1 MMGVMPAGAKRQ
13 MARQMARKML
23 DSEMTQAALQIV
35 AHAEHELISSVVD
48 LQAAADLED
57 DQRIDAVPAPEDRQ
71 AQLRQIVDAKLDGRF
86 REWWVANCSGLD
98 NAEEAAEKVD
108 VEWSEQKERW
118 ADLLHENG
126 TEGETDALA
135 NSYVR
140 SRHGC
145 TAEEFHRLVVDWPE
159 GDEGERSREAE
170 QLKQAVASGLLV
182 ANQGIQAVTE
192 ELRGDD
198 DE

>member
-1 MMGVMPAGAKRQ
+1 MMGMMPDGAK
-13 MARQMARKML
+13 RQMARKML

-48 LQAAADLED
+48 LQAAADLPDE
-57 DQRIDAVPAPEDRQ
+57 QRIDVVPAPEDRQ
-71 AQLRQIVDAKLDGRF
+71 AQLRQIVEAKLDGRF

-108 VEWSEQKERW
+108 VEWSEQKGRW
-118 ADLLHENG
+118 ADLLRENG
-126 TEGETDALA
+126 AEGETDALA
-135 NSYVR
+135 DSYVR
-140 SRHGC
+140 SRYGC
-145 TAEEFHRLVVDWPE
+145 TAEEFRRLVVEWPE
-159 GDEGERSREAE
+159 GDDGERSREAE

-192 ELRGDD
+192 ELRGGDD
-198 DE
+198 G